1 MSRRTVSFF
10 EQDHAANR
18 PGGGRPS
25 FRRNNTN
32 AAGNSGVPKPLA
44 GQPLKKTVSDPVSLK
59 TKEKLG
65 SFAHKNASAANPL
78 SRSKTGPAGPVSK
91 YPVTSIARPNAPPGN
106 GGPEVEITAPLDSS
120 PPPIFYTEN
129 KHRDERLS
137 VKDKIPSDKVDK
149 TPAPK
154 KHARFATG
162 SVPTG
167 DPKDVPCTPQHR
179 FALND
184 LLSQANTTPSV
195 SKSTEEASPEV
206 RVSWRNSPKRL
217 QGRKAADRVSMY
229 KKRARSSSPATT
241 PRPSKRAQEQLAFD
255 ISSSALKTPM
265 ANPFEDA
272 WSKRLQ
278 DFPKAGVSS
287 VKGES
292 VFDGS
297 SPSAPPTVC
306 DSPSAFRRS
315 LSAPTKRLK
324 LAAAAAAAD
333 KPKETDN
340 LEARSIRK
348 LGRRGGATPR
358 NPANERVSSLLARL
372 QENTKVAALQ
382 KSETAPASINSS
394 LYRYDDASA
403 SIENMI
409 TPPVDDKGPWERESS
424 VVVSRRS
431 RSVSVM
437 PPGNSRQTTKEPSP
451 VPVRAEEPKSDDYGL
466 DDDDDDEMFELVE
479 GTCQPDEPAQD
490 ADEADEAD
498 EDEKV
503 GESKDNDDM
512 DYGLDDLDDD
522 DDWEADI
529 AKAVKGDATPKPS
542 KNKPKSPLKKSPA
555 SSKERVS
562 SPIAILSDDDYGSDF
577 DPDEIVK
584 DTKSRT
590 IQRFVVLDVFED
602 DYISSTG
609 QTRQEKALR
618 VEDEKTRTERRV
630 LLRQA
635 WVDCDVREG
644 DVVNVIGGFDVNLTC
659 IIDNSQ
665 NMLILHPDIL
675 LSATAVADSFDC
687 IRLATLKERVK
698 AISDASQWSVYGNIL
713 HEVFQVALS
722 ANDFSTPFLEKEI
735 SRILSAQM
743 GNLYAVRVT
752 PAMAVDHLRTQLPY
766 LQDWAKLF
774 VSAKPKPDAMAKGHR
789 SPDVNIAIRKVLDVE
804 EHIWS
809 PKFGLKGNI
818 DVTVEADVR
827 DINGQ
832 SILTLPLELKTGRNA
847 KVAHRAQ
854 TMLYTLLM
862 SDRYDIESL
871 CGVLYYMEKAET
883 IRVPNLSDE
892 LRGLMIGRNHLA
904 RYIYSKLDLPPM
916 LQDKRMCGRC
926 YAKTTCF
933 VYHKT
938 MENGTEETSG
948 VGDVFTKEAG
958 HLNQTHS
965 EFFSKWEVLLSK
977 EEKDME
983 KFRKELWVMSSEERE
998 AAGRCFGDLKMI
1010 PESAPTSNDNVSK
1023 INRYHYRFVKRTPPP
1038 SFSFLESQ
1046 IGVGEAIVIS
1056 DEAGHFALAKGFVI
1070 RVSAQWIM
1078 VAVDRRLHNSRVRE
1092 PGFHETKNQT
1102 FSAIMEIL
1110 EDGTTKPLPPP
1121 SSQEGLVSYRLDKDE
1136 FSNGMALIRNNLVEL
1151 VKADGNP
1158 RLREV
1163 IVELAPP
1170 VYNLTST
1177 AYPLPSASQG
1187 KINIDQKNA
1196 IEKVMSAQDYALVLG
1211 MPGTGKTTTIA
1222 HIIRALVHQ
1231 GKTVLLTSYTH
1242 TAVDNILLK
1251 IKDDP
1256 IKVLRLG
1263 ATSKIHPEVQK
1274 FAVLANAPKK
1284 SFDEIQDAYH
1294 SPQVV
1299 ATTCLS
1305 INHVVFTERVFD
1317 YCIVDEASQI
1327 TLPVCVGPIRM
1338 AKKFVLVGDHFQ
1350 LPPLVRS
1357 PEAKAGGLDVSLFK
1371 LLSDAHPD
1379 SVVNLEHQYRMC
1391 EDIMA
1396 LSNHLIYEGRLKC
1409 GTEKVAKSSL
1419 HIPNIQALEKF
1430 HKPSSS
1436 SSSSSSSSGE
1446 KMCGDSGAP
1455 SCWIKDLLKEDVKAR
1470 FLNTDLVA
1478 APEEKKGDRTYNPI
1492 EAELTRQLVEGFLH
1506 CGVDANEIGVVSV
1519 YRSQIK
1525 AIQHLLH
1532 AHPSVEMHTADKFQ
1546 GRDKDCIIISLVR
1559 SNDKEIVGEL
1569 LKDWRRINVAFTRAK
1584 TKLLII
1590 GSKSTL
1596 KTNELLA
1603 KFVEMMEEREWVYD
1617 LPHNAHLGHDI
1628 PVMQGMQSPTK
1639 GEQRRGVESS
1649 RDGENRR
1656 PVTVQRQQRS
1666 LLDMLGKKGGGGVL
1680 KLGGGS
1686 SIGPRSGVENL
1697 VNRSITDSPIL
1708 GSASPDNESDLFTVD
1723 EELSL
1728 RHYRGLPSHPI
1739 LIATTK
1745 PGDYRRPWGA
1755 YPNSAR
1761 RELHAAHSSHPVI
1774 KVWETGISEQLRK
1787 GLNEMNVNWTSID
1800 IVHTPNQKMDN
1811 SCGYGGPPVDETS
1824 PGPAIVWIGVETG
1837 SLSFVEG
1844 AIVAA
1849 NCQNFITRHNIPDCY
1864 VEIRESRVVTNA
1876 RTKFMKP
1883 PGDLAIDFTER
1894 DPFLATLSLPI
1905 CATNQPDRVG
1915 SGGFYISA
1923 GGDDKEI
1930 YLVTARHVVL
1940 DDGGGESGEDE
1951 VIHGRNVSILGNDQF
1966 VEHLADLDAFIANLD
1981 YEIIRDNEM
1990 MPELVENHDDEAKR
2004 ELEHRLWVSARNLR
2018 ALRSLRQEIATNW
2031 GTMEDRVI
2039 GQLVWAPPI
2048 HFSTGVEDGHTLDL
2062 VVVKMDSGRLDA
2074 ENYHGNTINLTR
2086 RYFSA
2091 KVRKEIVNLHPSE
2104 TSSIF
2109 DDVGLKNP
2117 SDFFVPLKGQTP
2129 ATEFF
2134 NPSMMSADGDKCTVA
2149 FKHGGESGISF
2160 GRAIPVPSYTRRF
2173 IQGVYKESKEWGII
2187 GQIHKYSRRS
2197 MFFTKDFRG
2206 FHFSEIGDS
2215 GACVADAYGRVSGII
2230 TSGAC
2235 SGRKEDGGLCP
2246 ETRMDVTYVT
2256 PITYIMK
2263 ALHGSELFK
2272 NAHLGPTLS

>member
-1 MSRRTVSFF
+1 MSSRRTMSFF
-10 EQDHAANR
+10 EQDHAATNR
-18 PGGGRPS
+18 PGGGRLP

-32 AAGNSGVPKPLA
+32 AANSGVPKPLA

-59 TKEKLG
+59 TEEKLG
-65 SFAHKNASAANPL
+65 AFTHKNTAAAPAAPI
-78 SRSKTGPAGPVSK
+78 SRSKTGPAGPTSK
-91 YPVTSIARPNAPPGN
+91 YPVTSIARTNAPVNDAPG
-106 GGPEVEITAPLDSS
+106 VKVTAPVDSS
-120 PPPIFYTEN
+120 PPLPPPPPPLPSTVHKEN
-129 KHRDERLS
+129 KPHDGRLPI
-137 VKDKIPSDKVDK
+137 KNTKPSDKIDR

-154 KHARFATG
+154 KHAKFAVG
-162 SVPTG
+162 SVPAG

-184 LLSQANTTPSV
+184 LLTQANTTPSV
-195 SKSTEEASPEV
+195 SKCAEEASPEV
-206 RVSWRNSPKRL
+206 RVSWKSSPKRL
-217 QGRKAADRVSMY
+217 QGRKVADRVSMH
-229 KKRARSSSPATT
+229 KKRPRSSSPSTT
-241 PRPSKRAQEQLAFD
+241 PQPSKHVQEQLAFD
-255 ISSSALKTPM
+255 ISSPALKTPM

-278 DFPKAGVSS
+278 DFPSAGVSTT
-287 VKGES
+287 KGEGY
-292 VFDGS
+292 FDGS
-297 SPSAPPTVC
+297 SPSAVPTIF

-324 LAAAAAAAD
+324 LAAD
-333 KPKETDN
+333 TTKETDISQAKN
-340 LEARSIRK
+340 IRK
-348 LGRRGGATPR
+348 LGKRGGATAR

-372 QENTKVAALQ
+372 QKNTKAAAALQ
-382 KSETAPASINSS
+382 KSDTAPASIDSS

-403 SIENMI
+403 SIENLI
-409 TPPVDDKGPWERESS
+409 APPVDDKGPWERESS
-424 VVVSRRS
+424 VLKSRRS
-431 RSVSVM
+431 MSMVSG
-437 PPGNSRQTTKEPSP
+437 GNSRQTTKEPSP
-451 VPVRAEEPKSDDYGL
+451 VPVRAQESKSDDYGL
-466 DDDDDDEMFELVE
+466 DDDDDEEMFELVE
-479 GTCQPDEPAQD
+479 STCRPAEPV
-490 ADEADEAD
+490 
-498 EDEKV
+498 EDGNKV
-503 GESKDNDDM
+503 VEEQKASNVKGEDSD
-512 DYGLDDLDDD
+512 DYGLNDLDDD

-529 AKAVKGDATPKPS
+529 AKAVAGNETPKVS
-542 KNKPKSPLKKSPA
+542 KKTSRSPFRKSPA
-555 SSKERVS
+555 SPKKRAK
-562 SPIAILSDDDYGSDF
+562 SPLAILSDDDYGSDF

-584 DTKSRT
+584 DTKSRA

-602 DYISSTG
+602 DYISSAG
-609 QTRQEKALR
+609 ATRPEKALR

-635 WVDCDVREG
+635 WIDCDVREG
-644 DVVNVIGGFDVNLTC
+644 DIVNVIGSFDATLTC

-687 IRLATLKERVK
+687 IRLATLRERVK

-713 HEVFQVALS
+713 HEVFQMALS
-722 ANDFSTPFLEKEI
+722 ANDFSTAFLEKEI
-735 SRILSAQM
+735 SRILLAQM

-752 PAMAVDHLRTQLPY
+752 PSMAIDHLRTQLPL

-774 VSAKPKPDAMAKGHR
+774 VSAKPKPDAMVKGHR
-789 SPDVNIAIRKVLDVE
+789 SADANIAIRKVLDVE

-818 DVTVEADVR
+818 DVTVEVDVR

-832 SILTLPLELKTGRNA
+832 SVLTVPLELKTGKNA
-847 KVAHRAQ
+847 KIAHRAQ

-862 SDRYDIESL
+862 ADRYDIESL

-904 RYIYSKLDLPPM
+904 RYIYGKIDLPPM

-948 VGDVFTKEAG
+948 VGDVFTKEAS
-958 HLNQTHS
+958 HLNQTHA
-965 EFFSKWEVLLSK
+965 EFFSKWETLLSK

-983 KFRKELWVMSSEERE
+983 RFRKELWVMTSEERE
-998 AAGRCFGDLKMI
+998 AAGRCFGGLKMI
-1010 PESAPTSNDNVSK
+1010 PESASTSNDNVSK

-1056 DEAGHFALAKGFVI
+1056 DEDGHFALAKGFVI
-1070 RVSAQWIM
+1070 KVSAQWIM
-1078 VAVDRRLHNSRVRE
+1078 VAVDRRLHNSRVKE

-1110 EDGTTKPLPPP
+1110 EDGSTKPLPPL

-1170 VYNLTST
+1170 VYNLEST
-1177 AYPLPSASQG
+1177 AYPLPSASQD

-1251 IKDDP
+1251 IKDDRP

-1274 FAVLANAPKK
+1274 FAVLANTPKK
-1284 SFDEIQDAYH
+1284 CFDEIQDAYH

-1357 PEAKAGGLDVSLFK
+1357 SEAKAGGLDVSLFK
-1371 LLSDAHPD
+1371 LLSDAHPE

-1409 GTEKVAKSSL
+1409 GTERVAKSSL
-1419 HIPNIQALEKF
+1419 HIPNIKALEAF
-1430 HKPSSS
+1430 HRPSS
-1436 SSSSSSSSGE
+1436 GGVAE
-1446 KMCGDSGAP
+1446 GGKMCGGDGTP
-1455 SCWIKDLLKEDVKAR
+1455 CWIRDLLKEDVKAM

-1492 EAELTRQLVEGFLH
+1492 EAELTRQLVEGFLR

-1532 AHPSVEMHTADKFQ
+1532 GHPSVEMHTADKFQ

-1559 SNDKEIVGEL
+1559 SNDKEVVGEL

-1596 KTNELLA
+1596 KTNELLK
-1603 KFVEMMEEREWVYD
+1603 KFVEMMEKREWVYD
-1617 LPHNAHLGHDI
+1617 LPAGAHLGHHI
-1628 PVMQGMQSPTK
+1628 PIAQPTQSSGSPMK
-1639 GEQRRGVESS
+1639 GLSKEQRKRVMEE
-1649 RDGENRR
+1649 GENKR
-1656 PVTVQRQQRS
+1656 PVNVQRQRS
-1666 LLDMLGKKGGGGVL
+1666 LVDMLGKKGSGVV
-1680 KLGGGS
+1680 KLGGG
-1686 SIGPRSGVENL
+1686 GPGRG
-1697 VNRSITDSPIL
+1697 TM
-1708 GSASPDNESDLFTVD
+1708 G
-1723 EELSL
+1723 
-1728 RHYRGLPSHPI
+1728 RGLVASRGVLRDI
-1739 LIATTK
+1739 L
-1745 PGDYRRPWGA
+1745 
-1755 YPNSAR
+1755 NN
-1761 RELHAAHSSHPVI
+1761 
-1774 KVWETGISEQLRK
+1774 
-1787 GLNEMNVNWTSID
+1787 LN
-1800 IVHTPNQKMDN
+1800 
-1811 SCGYGGPPVDETS
+1811 
-1824 PGPAIVWIGVETG
+1824 
-1837 SLSFVEG
+1837 
-1844 AIVAA
+1844 
-1849 NCQNFITRHNIPDCY
+1849 
-1864 VEIRESRVVTNA
+1864 
-1876 RTKFMKP
+1876 
-1883 PGDLAIDFTER
+1883 
-1894 DPFLATLSLPI
+1894 
-1905 CATNQPDRVG
+1905 
-1915 SGGFYISA
+1915 
-1923 GGDDKEI
+1923 
-1930 YLVTARHVVL
+1930 
-1940 DDGGGESGEDE
+1940 
-1951 VIHGRNVSILGNDQF
+1951 
-1966 VEHLADLDAFIANLD
+1966 
-1981 YEIIRDNEM
+1981 
-1990 MPELVENHDDEAKR
+1990 
-2004 ELEHRLWVSARNLR
+2004 
-2018 ALRSLRQEIATNW
+2018 
-2031 GTMEDRVI
+2031 
-2039 GQLVWAPPI
+2039 
-2048 HFSTGVEDGHTLDL
+2048 
-2062 VVVKMDSGRLDA
+2062 
-2074 ENYHGNTINLTR
+2074 
-2086 RYFSA
+2086 
-2091 KVRKEIVNLHPSE
+2091 
-2104 TSSIF
+2104 
-2109 DDVGLKNP
+2109 
-2117 SDFFVPLKGQTP
+2117 
-2129 ATEFF
+2129 
-2134 NPSMMSADGDKCTVA
+2134 
-2149 FKHGGESGISF
+2149 
-2160 GRAIPVPSYTRRF
+2160 
-2173 IQGVYKESKEWGII
+2173 
-2187 GQIHKYSRRS
+2187 
-2197 MFFTKDFRG
+2197 
-2206 FHFSEIGDS
+2206 
-2215 GACVADAYGRVSGII
+2215 
-2230 TSGAC
+2230 
-2235 SGRKEDGGLCP
+2235 
-2246 ETRMDVTYVT
+2246 
-2256 PITYIMK
+2256 
-2263 ALHGSELFK
+2263 
-2272 NAHLGPTLS
+2272 

>member
-1 MSRRTVSFF
+1 MSFF
-10 EQDHAANR
+10 EQDHAATNR
-18 PGGGRPS
+18 PGGDRPP

-32 AAGNSGVPKPLA
+32 AANSGVPKPLA
-44 GQPLKKTVSDPVSLK
+44 GQPLKKTVSDPVALK

-65 SFAHKNASAANPL
+65 AFVHKNTTSGAPT
-78 SRSKTGPAGPVSK
+78 SRSKTGPAGPTSK
-91 YPVTSIARPNAPPGN
+91 YPVTSIARNNVPVIDA
-106 GGPEVEITAPLDSS
+106 PEVGVTAPIDSS
-120 PPPIFYTEN
+120 PLLLQPPPPVHKEN
-129 KHRDERLS
+129 KPRDGRLP
-137 VKDKIPSDKVDK
+137 VKNAIPSDKIDK

-154 KHARFATG
+154 KFAPG
-162 SVPTG
+162 PLPAG
-167 DPKDVPCTPQHR
+167 APKDVPCTPQHR

-184 LLSQANTTPSV
+184 LLIQANMTPPV
-195 SKSTEEASPEV
+195 SKSIEEASPEV
-206 RVSWRNSPKRL
+206 RVSWKNSPKRL
-217 QGRKAADRVSMY
+217 QGRKATDRISMH
-229 KKRARSSSPATT
+229 KKRARSSSPSTT
-241 PRPSKRAQEQLAFD
+241 PQPSKRAQEQLAFD
-255 ISSSALKTPM
+255 ISSPALKTPM

-272 WSKRLQ
+272 WSKRLK
-278 DFPKAGVSS
+278 DAGVSA
-287 VKGES
+287 VKSES
-292 VFDGS
+292 FFDGS
-297 SPSAPPTVC
+297 SPGAPPTIY

-315 LSAPTKRLK
+315 FSAPTKRLK
-324 LAAAAAAAD
+324 LAAD
-333 KPKETDN
+333 KAKESDTPQAKN
-340 LEARSIRK
+340 LRK
-348 LGRRGGATPR
+348 LGRRGGATAR
-358 NPANERVSSLLARL
+358 NPANERVSSLLAKL
-372 QENTKVAALQ
+372 QENTKAAALQ
-382 KSETAPASINSS
+382 KSETSPASIDPP

-403 SIENMI
+403 SIENPI
-409 TPPVDDKGPWERESS
+409 TPPADDKGPWERESS
-424 VVVSRRS
+424 ILKSRRS
-431 RSVSVM
+431 MSMISG
-437 PPGNSRQTTKEPSP
+437 GNSRRTTKEPSP
-451 VPVRAEEPKSDDYGL
+451 VPVRAREPKSDEYGL
-466 DDDDDDEMFELVE
+466 DDDDDEEMIELMESTCRPAEDSDEVVE
-479 GTCQPDEPAQD
+479 ERK
-490 ADEADEAD
+490 ADGSK
-498 EDEKV
+498 ED
-503 GESKDNDDM
+503 D
-512 DYGLDDLDDD
+512 DYGLNDHDDD

-529 AKAVKGDATPKPS
+529 AKAVAGDETPKAS
-542 KNKPKSPLKKSPA
+542 KKKPKSPLKKSPA
-555 SSKERVS
+555 SSRKRAK
-562 SPIAILSDDDYGSDF
+562 SPLAFLSDDDYGSDF

-584 DTKSRT
+584 DTKSRA

-609 QTRQEKALR
+609 ATRPEKALR

-635 WVDCDVREG
+635 WMDCDVREG
-644 DVVNVIGGFDVNLTC
+644 DIVNVIGGFDATLTC
-659 IIDNSQ
+659 VIDNSQ

-687 IRLATLKERVK
+687 IRLATLRERVK

-735 SRILSAQM
+735 NRILSMQM

-752 PAMAVDHLRTQLPY
+752 PSMAIDHLRMQLPF

-774 VSAKPKPDAMAKGHR
+774 VSAKPKPDAMVKGHR
-789 SPDVNIAIRKVLDVE
+789 SADANIAIRKILDVE

-827 DINGQ
+827 DINGR
-832 SILTLPLELKTGRNA
+832 STLTVPLELKTGKNA
-847 KVAHRAQ
+847 KIAHRAQ

-958 HLNQTHS
+958 HLNETHS
-965 EFFSKWEVLLSK
+965 EFFSKWETLLSK

-983 KFRKELWVMSSEERE
+983 RFRKELWVMTSEERE
-998 AAGRCFGDLKMI
+998 AAGRCFGGLKMI

-1056 DEAGHFALAKGFVI
+1056 DEDGHFALAKGFVI

-1110 EDGTTKPLPPP
+1110 EDGSTKPPPPP
-1121 SSQEGLVSYRLDKDE
+1121 SSQEGLVSYRLDRDE

-1177 AYPLPSASQG
+1177 AYPLPSASQDN
-1187 KINIDQKNA
+1187 INIDQKNA

-1231 GKTVLLTSYTH
+1231 GKSVLLTSYTH

-1251 IKDDP
+1251 IKDDS

-1263 ATSKIHPEVQK
+1263 ATSKVHPEVQK
-1274 FAVLANAPKK
+1274 FAVLANAPKA
-1284 SFDEIQDAYH
+1284 SFEEIQDAYH

-1371 LLSDAHPD
+1371 LLSDTHPD

-1419 HIPNIQALEKF
+1419 HIPNIEALEAF
-1430 HKPSSS
+1430 HRPSSS
-1436 SSSSSSSSGE
+1436 GGVTE
-1446 KMCGDSGAP
+1446 RGKMCGGDGTA
-1455 SCWIKDLLKEDVKAR
+1455 CWIRDLLKEEVKAM
-1470 FLNTDLVA
+1470 FLNTDSVA

-1492 EAELTRQLVEGFLH
+1492 EAELTRQLVEGFLR

-1596 KTNELLA
+1596 KSNELLR
-1603 KFVEMMEEREWVYD
+1603 KFVEMMEERDWVYD
-1617 LPHNAHLGHDI
+1617 LPVEAHLEHNI
-1628 PVMQGMQSPTK
+1628 PMMQPRQSPAK
-1639 GEQRRGVESS
+1639 SLSMEQRRRMAEE
-1649 RDGENRR
+1649 RENKR
-1656 PVTVQRQQRS
+1656 PVNVQKQQRS
-1666 LLDMLGKKGGGGVL
+1666 LLDMLGKKGSGVV
-1680 KLGGGS
+1680 KLGGGG
-1686 SIGPRSGVENL
+1686 GPSRGTSG
-1697 VNRSITDSPIL
+1697 
-1708 GSASPDNESDLFTVD
+1708 
-1723 EELSL
+1723 
-1728 RHYRGLPSHPI
+1728 RGLVASR
-1739 LIATTK
+1739 
-1745 PGDYRRPWGA
+1745 G
-1755 YPNSAR
+1755 
-1761 RELHAAHSSHPVI
+1761 V
-1774 KVWETGISEQLRK
+1774 LR
-1787 GLNEMNVNWTSID
+1787 D
-1800 IVHTPNQKMDN
+1800 IVNNM
-1811 SCGYGGPPVDETS
+1811 
-1824 PGPAIVWIGVETG
+1824 
-1837 SLSFVEG
+1837 
-1844 AIVAA
+1844 
-1849 NCQNFITRHNIPDCY
+1849 R
-1864 VEIRESRVVTNA
+1864 
-1876 RTKFMKP
+1876 
-1883 PGDLAIDFTER
+1883 
-1894 DPFLATLSLPI
+1894 
-1905 CATNQPDRVG
+1905 
-1915 SGGFYISA
+1915 
-1923 GGDDKEI
+1923 
-1930 YLVTARHVVL
+1930 
-1940 DDGGGESGEDE
+1940 
-1951 VIHGRNVSILGNDQF
+1951 
-1966 VEHLADLDAFIANLD
+1966 
-1981 YEIIRDNEM
+1981 
-1990 MPELVENHDDEAKR
+1990 
-2004 ELEHRLWVSARNLR
+2004 
-2018 ALRSLRQEIATNW
+2018 
-2031 GTMEDRVI
+2031 
-2039 GQLVWAPPI
+2039 
-2048 HFSTGVEDGHTLDL
+2048 
-2062 VVVKMDSGRLDA
+2062 
-2074 ENYHGNTINLTR
+2074 
-2086 RYFSA
+2086 
-2091 KVRKEIVNLHPSE
+2091 
-2104 TSSIF
+2104 
-2109 DDVGLKNP
+2109 
-2117 SDFFVPLKGQTP
+2117 
-2129 ATEFF
+2129 
-2134 NPSMMSADGDKCTVA
+2134 
-2149 FKHGGESGISF
+2149 
-2160 GRAIPVPSYTRRF
+2160 
-2173 IQGVYKESKEWGII
+2173 
-2187 GQIHKYSRRS
+2187 
-2197 MFFTKDFRG
+2197 
-2206 FHFSEIGDS
+2206 
-2215 GACVADAYGRVSGII
+2215 
-2230 TSGAC
+2230 
-2235 SGRKEDGGLCP
+2235 
-2246 ETRMDVTYVT
+2246 
-2256 PITYIMK
+2256 
-2263 ALHGSELFK
+2263 
-2272 NAHLGPTLS
+2272 